1 MVPLLSCRIGRPE
14 RNLIPSSTSRKGDA
28 MTTDNLTTDGF
39 QHGLKGIA
47 YDWQSLYAA
56 AALET
61 LEAELSLIAPEF
73 AE

>member
-1 MVPLLSCRIGRPE
+1 
-14 RNLIPSSTSRKGDA
+14 
-28 MTTDNLTTDGF
+28 MTTDNITTDGF

-56 AALET
+56 AAVET

>member
-1 MVPLLSCRIGRPE
+1 M
-14 RNLIPSSTSRKGDA
+14 N
-28 MTTDNLTTDGF
+28 TDNLTPDSF

-47 YDWQSLYAA
+47 YDWHGLYAA
-56 AALET
+56 AAVET